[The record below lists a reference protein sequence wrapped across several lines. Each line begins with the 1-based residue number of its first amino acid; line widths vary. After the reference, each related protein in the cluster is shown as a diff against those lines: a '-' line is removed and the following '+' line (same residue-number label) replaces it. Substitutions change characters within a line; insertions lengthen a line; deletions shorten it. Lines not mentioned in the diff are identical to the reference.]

1 MNLSRKIYLYFIILL
16 ICSTIITVAG
26 IYGFQR
32 LEPAINLLNSSNTQS
47 LYYAEQMLTSIS
59 AKKDLKQFEKNLNLA
74 SENVTE
80 NGERNILDKIA
91 SEYLPAFDGDKSFEE
106 QTINDIAELA
116 EINRLAMEHA
126 GVKAKKQRTI
136 GIWIIL
142 FPSVFI
148 WIIGI
153 AFLKRL
159 DRTYIKPIQELN
171 DVIFEYNK
179 GNYMRRCPSI
189 TISKDLQ
196 KLYNGINTILDNK

>member
-1 MNLSRKIYLYFIILL
+1 MNLSEKIYMYFIILL
-16 ICSTIITVAG
+16 VCSAVISAAG

-32 LEPAINLLNSSNTQS
+32 LEPAINMLNSRNTQS

-59 AKKDLKQFEKNLNLA
+59 AHKDLNKFENYLNLA
-74 SENVTE
+74 RKNITE
-80 NGERNILDKIA
+80 AGEKEAADKIA
-91 SEYLPAFDGDKSFEE
+91 SNYLPAFQGNKRTEE
-106 QTINDIAELA
+106 ETINEIAALA
-116 EINRLAMEHA
+116 EINRLAMEQA
-126 GVKAKKQRTI
+126 GNKAKRQRSA

-153 AFLKRL
+153 ALLKRL

-179 GNYMRRCPSI
+179 GNYMRRCPSV
-189 TISKDLQ
+189 TVSKDLQ
-196 KLYNGINTILDNK
+196 KLYDGINTILDSK

>member
-1 MNLSRKIYLYFIILL
+1 MNFSGRIYLYFIILL
-16 ICSTIITVAG
+16 ICSTIITIAG
-26 IYGFQR
+26 IYGFQK
-32 LEPAINLLNSSNTQS
+32 LEPSINLLNSSNTQS

-59 AKKDLKQFEKNLNLA
+59 AKKNLMQFEKNLHLA

-80 NGERNILDKIA
+80 NGERNVLDKIA
-91 SEYLPAFDGDKSFEE
+91 TEYLLAFEGNRAFEE

-116 EINRLAMEHA
+116 TINRIAMEQA
-126 GVKAKKQRTI
+126 GIKAKKQRTI

-153 AFLKRL
+153 ALLKRL
-159 DRTYIKPIQELN
+159 NRIFIKPVQELN

-179 GNYMRRCPSI
+179 GNHMRRCPSVADSNDI
-189 TISKDLQ
+189 QT
-196 KLYNGINTILDNK
+196 LYDGINIILDNK

>member
-1 MNLSRKIYLYFIILL
+1 MNLSGKIYLYFIILL
-16 ICSTIITVAG
+16 ICSTIIAAAG

-47 LYYAEQMLTSIS
+47 LYYTEQMLTSIS
-59 AKKDLKQFEKNLNLA
+59 AQKDLDKFEKNLYLA
-74 SENVTE
+74 KSNITE
-80 NGERNILDKIA
+80 NGEKEVIDKIA
-91 SEYLPAFDGDKSFEE
+91 SNYLPAFKGNKKIEE
-106 QTINDIAELA
+106 ETVNEIAALTK
-116 EINRLAMEHA
+116 INRLAMEQA
-126 GVKAKKQRTI
+126 GAKAKKQRAI

-153 AFLKRL
+153 ALLKRL

-179 GNYMRRCPSI
+179 GNSMRRCPSI
-189 TISKDLQ
+189 TVSKDLQ
-196 KLYNGINTILDNK
+196 KLYDGINNILDNK

>member
-1 MNLSRKIYLYFIILL
+1 MNLSGKIYLYFIILL

-26 IYGFQR
+26 ICGFQR

-59 AKKDLKQFEKNLNLA
+59 VPKDLNKFEKNLDLA
-74 SENVTE
+74 KNNVTE
-80 NGERNILDKIA
+80 PGEKEILNKIY
-91 SEYLPAFDGDKSFEE
+91 SNYLPAFKGNRQIEE
-106 QTINDIAELA
+106 ETINEIAELA
-116 EINRLAMEHA
+116 KINRIAMEQA
-126 GVKAKKQRTI
+126 GIKAKRQRTI

-153 AFLKRL
+153 ALLKRL

-189 TISKDLQ
+189 TVSNDLQ
-196 KLYNGINTILDNK
+196 KLYDGINTILDNK